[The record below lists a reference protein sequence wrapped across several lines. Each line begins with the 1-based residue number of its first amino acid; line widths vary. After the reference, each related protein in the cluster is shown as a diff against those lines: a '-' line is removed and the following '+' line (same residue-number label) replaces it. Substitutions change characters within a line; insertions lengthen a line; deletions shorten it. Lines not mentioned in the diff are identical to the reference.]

1 MPSETQP
8 QHDAF
13 YQAQTHGN
21 KKGVGAGKNSLVH
34 CASLSIDEEPMYCR
48 ATSIICTIGLFS
60 FVIKIIIVSFVS
72 LFVFLYVNFVPC
84 LYCRATLIISTVGL
98 LVIVFKCE
106 ILLNMKHVYPVN

>member
-60 FVIKIIIVSFVS
+60 FLLTV
-72 LFVFLYVNFVPC
+72 
-84 LYCRATLIISTVGL
+84 LIISL
-98 LVIVFKCE
+98 IVFNCKFCALFV
-106 ILLNMKHVYPVN
+106 LLGHINHQYCWFVGDCFQM